1 MSALTREWTV
11 YLIETKNGKIYAGI
25 TKNPE
30 RRFSEHQSSK
40 KGAKFFRTSAP
51 RAILFQM
58 KGLSH
63 SEALKIEHRLKS
75 LNRSAKMAIIENQDR
90 KQLRSWLEKKETE
103 K

>member
-1 MSALTREWTV
+1 MSEVAREWTV
-11 YLIETKNGKIYAGI
+11 YLIEAKNGKIYSGI
-25 TKNPE
+25 TKDPE
-30 RRFSEHQSSK
+30 RRFSEHAHSK

-51 RAILFQM
+51 RSILFEM
-58 KGLSH
+58 RGFSR

-75 LNRSAKMAIIENQDR
+75 LSRSAKMAIIENQDR